1 MPRTPMA
8 IKKKVK
14 KGFAQSLYD
23 GLLIKTRSPKAFS
36 KKSKEKEREKVL
48 CSTHSST
55 HFHFILTPV
64 RAFHSLAGRGKES
77 LQKSSKAM
85 YSQDNNNNKLI
96 CIIEKHA

>member
-1 MPRTPMA
+1 M
-8 IKKKVK
+8 KKA
-14 KGFAQSLYD
+14 FAQSLYD

-55 HFHFILTPV
+55 HFHFILAPV
-64 RAFHSLAGRGKES
+64 RAFHSLAGRRKES

-85 YSQDNNNNKLI
+85 YAQDNNNKLI